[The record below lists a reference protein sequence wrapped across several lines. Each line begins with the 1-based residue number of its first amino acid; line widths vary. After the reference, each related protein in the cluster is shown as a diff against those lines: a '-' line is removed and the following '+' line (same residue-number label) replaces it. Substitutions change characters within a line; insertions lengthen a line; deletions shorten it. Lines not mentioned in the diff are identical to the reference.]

1 MNVLVT
7 GANGQLGMELR
18 SLAANAKDRYIFTC
32 LHEAPGLETIPLDIS
47 NKDAVEITCDSED
60 VDIIVN
66 CAAYNDVNR
75 AEDDF
80 QMADLINHTGA
91 ENLAAAAKRRNALL
105 IHIST
110 DYVFGGDSAIPYNEK
125 DMPSPLGVYGATKVA
140 GERGVM
146 DSGCKYIIIRTSW
159 MYSAYRKNFVSIMRG
174 LLSERESVKVVC
186 DQIGSP
192 TYAGDLAG
200 FIFWLISSRKYKGN
214 YGLYHYSNEGTASWY
229 DFAVAIGRLWNLPG
243 KVLPCLSSEYRQRAE
258 RPHYSVLDKSLIK
271 KTFGINIPH
280 WTLSL
285 EKFSNKQNGK
295 DS

>member
-18 SLAANAKDRYIFTC
+18 SLAVNSKDHYVFTC

-47 NKDAVEITCDSED
+47 NKDAVDIICDSED
-60 VDIIVN
+60 IDIIVN

-80 QMADLINHTGA
+80 QMADTINHTGP
-91 ENLAAAAKRRNALL
+91 ENLAAAARKRKALL

-110 DYVFGGDSAIPYNEK
+110 DYVFGGEKSTPYSEK
-125 DMPSPLGVYGATKVA
+125 DDVSPLGVYGATKAA

-146 DSGCKYIIIRTSW
+146 GSGCRYIIIRTSW
-159 MYSAYRKNFVSIMRG
+159 MYSAYRKNFVSVMRG

-186 DQIGSP
+186 DQIGTP
-192 TYAGDLAG
+192 TYAGDLAA

-229 DFAVAIGRLWNLPG
+229 DFAVAVARLWNLPG
-243 KVLPCLSSEYRQRAE
+243 KVEPCLTSEYWQRAA

-271 KTFGINIPH
+271 KTFGVDIPH
-280 WTLSL
+280 WVLSL